1 MGEDVH
7 RKGDPTMGAEDNIKT
22 IQAIYEA
29 FGRGDVG
36 AIIDAVTD
44 DVDWAS
50 DTNSTVAPWYG
61 VKHGK
66 DGVTSFF
73 EAFGSTMEVEEFTPL
88 TFAANADGVFTMVR
102 FRARPRATG
111 KSVSMNLHH
120 YFRFRDGKIEYY
132 RGAEDSAQ
140 TEAALRS

>member
-1 MGEDVH
+1 MSAD
-7 RKGDPTMGAEDNIKT
+7 DNIKT

-36 AIIDAVTD
+36 AILDAVTD

-50 DTNSTVAPWYG
+50 DTSSTVAPWYG

-66 DGVTSFF
+66 EGVTSFF
-73 EAFGSTMEVEEFTPL
+73 EAFGSTMEVDEFTPF
-88 TFAANADGVFTMVR
+88 TYAANEDAVFTVVR
-102 FRARPRATG
+102 FRAKSRATG
-111 KSVSMNLHH
+111 KPVSMNLHH
-120 YFRFRDGKIEYY
+120 YFRFRGSKIDYY
-132 RGAEDSAQ
+132 RGTEDSAQ